1 MSDPS
6 EILKRRLRDV
16 IDHHHSS
23 EGLHFFAQI
32 GGPTDAFGMTTLQ
45 VSGTGSIIL
54 GWRQDDERLLYSYV
68 FSESDRARFY
78 KMLLE
83 LPFWES
89 ATTRRSGKDG
99 EMNIHMRLSDQKAGT
114 WNGIQCWHTDLA
126 QYTTVEH
133 LCMRLRRLMESISD
147 EQMPIPQWLDALA

>member
-16 IDHHHSS
+16 VDHQHPS
-23 EGLHFFAQI
+23 EGLHFFAQL
-32 GGPTDAFGMTTLQ
+32 GGPTDPFGMTTLQ
-45 VSGTGSIIL
+45 VAGTGSIIL

-68 FSESDRARFY
+68 FSEADCARFY
-78 KMLLE
+78 SMLLE

-89 ATTRRSGKDG
+89 ATTRRSGKED

-114 WNGIQCWHTDLA
+114 WNGIQCWHTDLER
-126 QYTTVEH
+126 YTVIQS
-133 LCMRLRRLMESISD
+133 LCVRLRRLMTSISD
-147 EQMPIPQWLDALA
+147 AELPMPQWLDALN